1 MPRQP
6 LSDVT
11 VLDLSHI
18 LSGPFATMTLG
29 DFGARVIKIE
39 APSGDATRKWGP
51 PFLNDDAAY
60 FYAINRNKESVTLD
74 LKDPEGRRVFQQLV
88 KRADIVVENF
98 RPGTLTKLGFDFSHL
113 RDLNSRIIL
122 CSISGFGQTGPR
134 RTQTGFDQIA
144 QGMSGLMSVT
154 GDPGGEPLRAG
165 YSVGDLSA
173 AMWALVGILIALRH
187 RDQTNEGQWVDV
199 SLLDSLI
206 SFQTFQAQNYFATGH
221 NPEPGGSA
229 HPNLVPYQAFH
240 CQDGYVNIA
249 VGNDNLWHAF
259 CRALDL
265 DLADNPRYRTNA
277 DRFAHK
283 QELVAIIAKR
293 LATLSVQEALTRFE
307 EFSVPAGPVYRL
319 SEVFD
324 DPQVRARELLFTM
337 DVENIGTL
345 HQINTPVK
353 LSKTPPA
360 ARSAPPRM
368 GEHTDTVCREMSAQN
383 PTENH
388 Q

>member
-1 MPRQP
+1 MTQLP

-39 APSGDATRKWGP
+39 APNGDATRKWGP
-51 PFLNDDAAY
+51 PFLGDNAAY
-60 FYAINRNKESVTLD
+60 YYAINRNKESVTLD
-74 LKDPEGRRVFQQLV
+74 LKDPEDRGLFQQLV

-98 RPGTLTKLGFDFSHL
+98 RPGTLTRLGFDFSCL
-113 RDLNSRIIL
+113 RELNSRIIL

-154 GDPGGEPLRAG
+154 GEPGGEPLRAG

-187 RDQTNEGQWVDV
+187 RDKTNEGQWVDV

-221 NPEPGGSA
+221 NPQPRGSS
-229 HPNLVPYQAFH
+229 HPNLVPYQAFR
-240 CQDGYVNIA
+240 CQDGYVNVA
-249 VGNDNLWHAF
+249 VGNDDLWRSF
-259 CRALDL
+259 CQALDL
-265 DLADNPRYRTNA
+265 NLSDNPLYRTNF
-277 DRFAHK
+277 DRFTHK
-283 QELVAIIAKR
+283 QELVTIIAKR
-293 LATLSVQEALTRFE
+293 LATLSVQEALARFD
-307 EFSVPAGPVYRL
+307 EFSVPAGPVYQL

-324 DPQVRARELLFTM
+324 DLQVKARQLLFTM

-353 LSKTPPA
+353 LSKTPPQP
-360 ARSAPPRM
+360 RSAPPRM
-368 GEHTDTVCREMSAQN
+368 GEHTDKVRREMDQHLSE
-383 PTENH
+383 PES
-388 Q
+388 